1 MRVEP
6 WRRNLYAIWLSTFIS
21 LSGANFIFPFMPL
34 YLHDLGV
41 TDPGATA
48 FWAGLL
54 ATSTGVAQFLF
65 APLWGAVADRFGRK
79 LMLLRALAGATV
91 VITLQGTVSAPWQL
105 LILRAA
111 QGGFVATV
119 PAATALIAA
128 GTPRRHLG
136 FSMGFLQMAVF
147 TSQTMGP
154 LAGGVL
160 AGLFGFR
167 ETFFITGGMYFLA
180 ALLVLFF
187 VREETADQEPAER
200 RSAGLLANLR
210 AVTNQRT
217 ILVLVGVAYFLYAGP
232 AFVRPQLA
240 LIVES
245 TGTAHPAT
253 YAGLVFAAL
262 GVCSAAASVVAGRLA
277 GRYGYQRTLVAATV
291 GAGLMYLPI
300 YFVDRP
306 LMLAA
311 QMGLVGLFAGGML
324 PSNNALIGAYTPAG
338 RHGSAF
344 GLVSSAQALALATG
358 PLTGGV
364 VASQFGIHAGFLVT
378 GTALVLVGIFVS
390 LTVREPAL
398 EEGEQEPAE
407 ADLRARR

>member
-6 WRRNLYAIWLSTFIS
+6 WRRNLYAIWLSTFIG

-34 YLHDLGV
+34 YLHELGV
-41 TDPGATA
+41 TDLGATA

-65 APLWGAVADRFGRK
+65 APLWGTVADRFGRK
-79 LMLLRALAGATV
+79 LMLLRALVGATV

-136 FSMGFLQMAVF
+136 FAMGFLQSAVF
-147 TSQTMGP
+147 TSQTLGP
-154 LAGGVL
+154 LVGGTL

-167 ETFFITGGMYFLA
+167 ETFFITGGLYFTA

-187 VREETADQEPAER
+187 VREESAAAEPGER

-210 AVTNQRT
+210 SVVHERT
-217 ILVLVGVAYFLYAGP
+217 ILILIGVAYVLYAGP
-232 AFVRPQLA
+232 AFVRPQVA

-245 TGTAHPAT
+245 TGTAHAAT

-262 GVCSAAASVVAGRLA
+262 GVCSAVASFVAGRLA
-277 GRYGYQRTLVAATV
+277 GRYGYRRTLVAATV

-300 YFVDRP
+300 YFADHPFV
-306 LMLAA
+306 LAA

-324 PSNNALIGAYTPAG
+324 PSNNALIGTYTPPG

-344 GLVSSAQALALATG
+344 GLVSSAQALALATA
-358 PLTGGV
+358 PLTGGL
-364 VASQFGIHAGFLVT
+364 VASQFGVHAGFLVT
-378 GTALVLVGIFVS
+378 GTALVLVGICVS
-390 LTVREPAL
+390 LTVREPAPEVV
-398 EEGEQEPAE
+398 EERPVPADAE
-407 ADLRARR
+407 ARG